1 MTANVPSLLRSWLQ
15 VKGQRGGR
23 PSPIN
28 RRHWKRG
35 EEAQRHCPLAW
46 EGPASCCQ
54 LSVDRQD
61 GTRTRLGAPCQR
73 HALRYG
79 TPAIPMERVARGQ
92 QRWLGSCRHK
102 LYVAVFFCT
111 HPMFLP
117 VGRGDTAAYLCRA
130 PNGVRHGLAQV
141 PPHVLQRS
149 DGCRSSHKHLS
160 VKQLPTGCPVDEVVS
175 PFPPLTP
182 LSLRHRLGWFG
193 SQPASPRAYAPAN
206 VGSSTQRNA
215 PTPR

>member
-1 MTANVPSLLRSWLQ
+1 MTANVPSLPRSWLQ

-54 LSVDRQD
+54 LPVDRQD

-92 QRWLGSCRHK
+92 RRWLGSCRHK

-130 PNGVRHGLAQV
+130 PNGARHGLAQV

-149 DGCRSSHKHLS
+149 DGLFSALRSCSQRSPACVMLYPGARAIVPS
-160 VKQLPTGCPVDEVVS
+160 AGALCVETITRVKTKPSAGCSGFPTALVV
-175 PFPPLTP
+175 P
-182 LSLRHRLGWFG
+182 
-193 SQPASPRAYAPAN
+193 
-206 VGSSTQRNA
+206 
-215 PTPR
+215 